1 MSTSTIPRSVQ
12 QRVTATLF
20 ISQSLFSA
28 SMILS
33 FTLLP
38 IISAQLGGTDRAA
51 GLPPTMMML
60 GRAIAA
66 YPVGWLMDHIGRRL
80 GLALGYLFTAAGSV
94 ICVLSI
100 SMWGSL
106 PRLCAGVLLM
116 GMGRGVSEQARFIA
130 AEVYH
135 PVKRA
140 GVIGLIVF
148 AGTIGAVGGPLLV
161 APSTWLATSFGLHAH
176 AGPYMVS
183 VVLATLALMLTAL
196 LLYPDPMKIGRTL
209 SGDLSGVDEKN
220 TGRKLW
226 RIFIDRTVR
235 LGVTAMIIGQFVMT
249 LIMVITP
256 LHMNHHA
263 HGEQAIS
270 WVIMAHT
277 LGMYGL
283 SSLTSRLTD
292 RLGPVL
298 IIVVGALILG
308 ASAVLTPISNL
319 DALQL
324 TRLEQV
330 SMLAFSLFLLGLGWN
345 FCFIAGSAL
354 FFSGLLPVERGRA
367 QGASE
372 MMVALAAG
380 AGSLGTGAVF
390 AEAGIV
396 AVSVMGLAF
405 SLVLIVASVWR
416 LFTMK

>member
-1 MSTSTIPRSVQ
+1 MSMSATLRSVQ
-12 QRVTATLF
+12 QRITATLF

-38 IISAQLGGTDRAA
+38 IISAHLGGTDRAA
-51 GLPPTMMML
+51 GIPPTMMML

-66 YPVGWLMDHIGRRL
+66 YPVGWLMDHIGRRP
-80 GLALGYLFTAAGSV
+80 GLSLGYLFTAGGSAL
-94 ICVLSI
+94 CVLAI
-100 SMWGSL
+100 SMWESL
-106 PRLCAGVLLM
+106 PWLCGGVLLM

-161 APSTWLATSFGLHAH
+161 SPSTWVATAFGLHGH
-176 AGPYMVS
+176 AGPYLIS
-183 VVLATLALMLTAL
+183 VVLAALALMLTLL
-196 LLYPDPMKIGRTL
+196 LLYPDPMKVGRTL
-209 SGDLSGVDEKN
+209 TGDLNDAEEKN

-226 RIFIDRTVR
+226 QIFVDRTVR
-235 LGVTAMIIGQFVMT
+235 LGLAATIIGQFVMT

-283 SSLTSRLTD
+283 SSLTSRLSN
-292 RLGPVL
+292 RLGHVTV
-298 IIVVGALILG
+298 IILGALILG
-308 ASAVLTPISNL
+308 ASAVLTPLSN
-319 DALQL
+319 
-324 TRLEQV
+324 QV
-330 SMLAFSLFLLGLGWN
+330 TMLAFSLFLLGLGWN

-354 FFSGLLPVERGRA
+354 FFSGLLPPERGRA
-367 QGASE
+367 QGAGE

-396 AVSVMGLAF
+396 AVSAMGLTF
-405 SLVLIVASVWR
+405 SLVLIVTATWR
-416 LFTMK
+416 LLTSK

>member
-12 QRVTATLF
+12 QRITATLF
-20 ISQSLFSA
+20 ISQSLFSG

-38 IISAQLGGTDRAA
+38 IISAHLSGTDRAA
-51 GLPPTMMML
+51 GVPPTMMML

-66 YPVGWLMDHIGRRL
+66 YPVGWLMDRTGRRL
-80 GLALGYLFTAAGSV
+80 GLSLGYLFAAAGSV
-94 ICVLSI
+94 LSVLSI
-100 SMWGSL
+100 SMWESF
-106 PRLCAGVLLM
+106 PWLCASVLLI
-116 GMGRGVSEQARFIA
+116 GMGRGVSEQARFVA

-161 APSTWLATSFGLHAH
+161 SPSTWLAAYFGLHPH
-176 AGPYMVS
+176 SGPYLVS
-183 VVLATLALMLTAL
+183 VTLTAL
-196 LLYPDPMKIGRTL
+196 AFMLIVCLLYPDPMKVGRAL
-209 SGDLSGVDEKN
+209 AQDLNGVEEKN

-226 RIFIDRTVR
+226 QIFIDRTVR
-235 LGVTAMIIGQFVMT
+235 LGVAAMIIGQFVMT

-256 LHMNHHA
+256 LHMSHHA
-263 HGEQAIS
+263 HEATAIS

-283 SSLTSRLTD
+283 SSLTSRLSD
-292 RLGPVL
+292 RFGQVK
-298 IIVVGALILG
+298 IVVAGALIL
-308 ASAVLTPISNL
+308 SISTVLTPISN
-319 DALQL
+319 
-324 TRLEQV
+324 EV

-345 FCFIAGSAL
+345 FCFIAGSTL

-367 QGASE
+367 QGAGE

-396 AVSVMGLAF
+396 VVSAMGLAF
-405 SLVLIVASVWR
+405 SLVLIVAATWWLITS
-416 LFTMK
+416 

>member
-1 MSTSTIPRSVQ
+1 MSTPTIPRSVQ
-12 QRVTATLF
+12 QRITATLF
-20 ISQSLFSA
+20 ISQSLFSG

-38 IISAQLGGTDRAA
+38 IISAHLSGTDRAA
-51 GLPPTMMML
+51 GVPPTMMML

-66 YPVGWLMDHIGRRL
+66 YPVGWLMDRTGRRL
-80 GLALGYLFTAAGSV
+80 GLSLGYLFAAAGSV
-94 ICVLSI
+94 LSVLSI
-100 SMWGSL
+100 SMWESF
-106 PRLCAGVLLM
+106 PWLCAGVLLI
-116 GMGRGVSEQARFIA
+116 GMGRGVSEQARFVA

-161 APSTWLATSFGLHAH
+161 SPSTWLAAYFGLHPH
-176 AGPYMVS
+176 SGPYLVS
-183 VVLATLALMLTAL
+183 VTLTVLAFMLIFC
-196 LLYPDPMKIGRTL
+196 LLYPDPMKVGRAL
-209 SGDLSGVDEKN
+209 AQDLNGVEEKN

-226 RIFIDRTVR
+226 QIFIDRTVR
-235 LGVTAMIIGQFVMT
+235 LGVGAMIIGQFVMT

-256 LHMNHHA
+256 LHMSHHA
-263 HGEQAIS
+263 HEATAIS

-283 SSLTSRLTD
+283 SSLTSRLSD
-292 RLGPVL
+292 RFGQAK
-298 IIVVGALILG
+298 IVVAGALIL
-308 ASAVLTPISNL
+308 SISTVLTPISN
-319 DALQL
+319 
-324 TRLEQV
+324 EV

-345 FCFIAGSAL
+345 FCFIAGSTL
-354 FFSGLLPVERGRA
+354 FFSGLLPFERGRA
-367 QGASE
+367 QGAGE

-396 AVSVMGLAF
+396 VVSAMGLAF
-405 SLVLIVASVWR
+405 SLVLIVAATWR
-416 LFTMK
+416 LITS

>member
-12 QRVTATLF
+12 QRITATLF
-20 ISQSLFSA
+20 ISQSLFSG

-38 IISAQLGGTDRAA
+38 IISAHLSGTDRAA
-51 GLPPTMMML
+51 GVPPTMMML

-66 YPVGWLMDHIGRRL
+66 YPVGWLMDRTGRRL
-80 GLALGYLFTAAGSV
+80 GLSLGYLFAAAGSV
-94 ICVLSI
+94 LSVLSI
-100 SMWGSL
+100 SMWESF
-106 PRLCAGVLLM
+106 PWLCASVLLI
-116 GMGRGVSEQARFIA
+116 GMGRGVSEQARFVA

-161 APSTWLATSFGLHAH
+161 SPSTWLAAYFGLHPH
-176 AGPYMVS
+176 SGPYLVS
-183 VVLATLALMLTAL
+183 VTLTAL
-196 LLYPDPMKIGRTL
+196 AFMLIVCLLYPDPMKVGRAL
-209 SGDLSGVDEKN
+209 AQDLNGVEEKN

-226 RIFIDRTVR
+226 QIFIDRTVR
-235 LGVTAMIIGQFVMT
+235 LGVAAMIIGQFVMT

-256 LHMNHHA
+256 LHMSHHA
-263 HGEQAIS
+263 HEATAIS

-283 SSLTSRLTD
+283 SSLTSRLSD
-292 RLGPVL
+292 RFGQVK
-298 IIVVGALILG
+298 IVVAGALIL
-308 ASAVLTPISNL
+308 SISTVLTPISN
-319 DALQL
+319 
-324 TRLEQV
+324 EV

-345 FCFIAGSAL
+345 FCFIAGSTL

-367 QGASE
+367 QGAGE

-396 AVSVMGLAF
+396 VVSAMGLAF
-405 SLVLIVASVWR
+405 SLVLIVAATWR
-416 LFTMK
+416 LITS

>member
-1 MSTSTIPRSVQ
+1 MSTSTILRSVQ
-12 QRVTATLF
+12 QRITATLF

-38 IISAQLGGTDRAA
+38 IIAAQLGGTDRAA
-51 GLPPTMMML
+51 GIPPTMMML
-60 GRAIAA
+60 GRGIAA

-80 GLALGYLFTAAGSV
+80 GLSMGYLFTAAGSV
-94 ICVLSI
+94 ISVLSI
-100 SMWGSL
+100 SAWESFPWLCGSM
-106 PRLCAGVLLM
+106 LLL

-135 PVKRA
+135 PVRRA
-140 GVIGLIVF
+140 SVIGIIVF
-148 AGTIGAVGGPLLV
+148 AGTIGAVSGPLLV
-161 APSTWLATSFGLHAH
+161 SPSTWLAAYFGLHTH
-176 AGPYMVS
+176 AGPYLVS
-183 VVLATLALMLTAL
+183 VVLASLALMLTL
-196 LLYPDPMKIGRTL
+196 SLLYPDPMKVGKTL
-209 SGDLSGVDEKN
+209 VGDLNGIEEKN

-226 RIFIDRTVR
+226 QIFIDKTVR
-235 LGVTAMIIGQFVMT
+235 LGVTATIIGQFVMT

-263 HGEQAIS
+263 HGEQQIS

-283 SSLTSRLTD
+283 SSLTSRLSD
-292 RLGPVL
+292 RLGQVTTIL
-298 IIVVGALILG
+298 IGALILG
-308 ASAVLTPISNL
+308 VSAVLTPMSN
-319 DALQL
+319 
-324 TRLEQV
+324 QV
-330 SMLAFSLFLLGLGWN
+330 PMLALSLFLLGLGWN
-345 FCFIAGSAL
+345 FCFIAGSTL

-367 QGASE
+367 QGAGE

-396 AVSVMGLAF
+396 AVSTIGLAF
-405 SLVLIVASVWR
+405 SLVLIVATIWR
-416 LFTMK
+416 LIKS

>member
-12 QRVTATLF
+12 QRITATLF
-20 ISQSLFSA
+20 ISQSLFSG

-38 IISAQLGGTDRAA
+38 IISAHLSGTDRAA
-51 GLPPTMMML
+51 GVPPTMMML
-60 GRAIAA
+60 GRAVAA
-66 YPVGWLMDHIGRRL
+66 YPVGWLMDRTGRRL
-80 GLALGYLFTAAGSV
+80 GLSLGYLFAAAGSV
-94 ICVLSI
+94 LSVLSI
-100 SMWGSL
+100 SMWESF
-106 PRLCAGVLLM
+106 PWLCASVLLI
-116 GMGRGVSEQARFIA
+116 GMGRGVSEQARFVA

-161 APSTWLATSFGLHAH
+161 SPSTWLAAYFGLHPH
-176 AGPYMVS
+176 SGPYLVS
-183 VVLATLALMLTAL
+183 VTLTAL
-196 LLYPDPMKIGRTL
+196 AFMLIVCLLYPDPMKVGRAL
-209 SGDLSGVDEKN
+209 AQDLNGVEEKN

-226 RIFIDRTVR
+226 QIFIDRTVR
-235 LGVTAMIIGQFVMT
+235 LGVGAMIIGQFVMT

-256 LHMNHHA
+256 LHMSHHA
-263 HGEQAIS
+263 HEATAIS

-283 SSLTSRLTD
+283 SSLTSRLSD
-292 RLGPVL
+292 RFGQVK
-298 IIVVGALILG
+298 IVVAGALIL
-308 ASAVLTPISNL
+308 SISTVLTPISN
-319 DALQL
+319 
-324 TRLEQV
+324 EV

-345 FCFIAGSAL
+345 FCFIAGSTL
-354 FFSGLLPVERGRA
+354 FFSGLLPFERGRA

-396 AVSVMGLAF
+396 VVSAMGLAF
-405 SLVLIVASVWR
+405 SLVLIVAATWR
-416 LFTMK
+416 LITS

>member
-1 MSTSTIPRSVQ
+1 MSTSTILRSVQ
-12 QRVTATLF
+12 QRITATLF

-38 IISAQLGGTDRAA
+38 IISAHLSGTDRAA
-51 GLPPTMMML
+51 GIPPTMMML
-60 GRAIAA
+60 GRAVAA
-66 YPVGWLMDHIGRRL
+66 YPVGWLMDRIGRRP
-80 GLALGYLFTAAGSV
+80 GLSLGYLFAAIGSAFS
-94 ICVLSI
+94 VLAI
-100 SMWGSL
+100 SMWESF
-106 PRLCAGVLLM
+106 PWLCAGMVLI

-135 PVKRA
+135 PVRRA

-161 APSTWLATSFGLHAH
+161 SPSTWVATSFGLHAY
-176 AGPYMVS
+176 AGPYLVS
-183 VVLATLALMLTAL
+183 VVLAALALMLILL
-196 LLYPDPMKIGRTL
+196 LLYPDPMKVGRTL
-209 SGDLSGVDEKN
+209 AGDLSGVDEKN
-220 TGRKLW
+220 IGRKLW
-226 RIFIDRTVR
+226 QIFVDRTVR
-235 LGVTAMIIGQFVMT
+235 LGVAAMIIGQFVMT

-263 HGEQAIS
+263 HGAQAIS

-283 SSLTSRLTD
+283 SSLTSRLAD
-292 RLGPVL
+292 RFGPVK
-298 IIVVGALILG
+298 IIVAGALILG
-308 ASAVLTPISNL
+308 VSAVLTPISN
-319 DALQL
+319 
-324 TRLEQV
+324 QV
-330 SMLAFSLFLLGLGWN
+330 SMLACSLFLLGLGWN

-354 FFSGLLPVERGRA
+354 FFSGLLPAERGRA

-372 MMVALAAG
+372 MLVALAAG
-380 AGSLGTGAVF
+380 TGSLGTGAVF

-396 AVSVMGLAF
+396 AVSAMGLAF

-416 LFTMK
+416 LLTMR

>member
-12 QRVTATLF
+12 QRITATLF
-20 ISQSLFSA
+20 ISQSLFSG

-38 IISAQLGGTDRAA
+38 IISAHLSGTDRAA
-51 GLPPTMMML
+51 GVPPTMMML
-60 GRAIAA
+60 GRAVAA
-66 YPVGWLMDHIGRRL
+66 YPVGWLMDRTGRRL
-80 GLALGYLFTAAGSV
+80 GLSLGYLFAAAGSV
-94 ICVLSI
+94 LSVLSI
-100 SMWGSL
+100 SMWESF
-106 PRLCAGVLLM
+106 PWLCASVLLI
-116 GMGRGVSEQARFIA
+116 GMGRGVSEQARFVA

-161 APSTWLATSFGLHAH
+161 SPSTWLAAYFGLHPH
-176 AGPYMVS
+176 SGPYLVS
-183 VVLATLALMLTAL
+183 VTLTTLAFMLIVC
-196 LLYPDPMKIGRTL
+196 LLYPDPMKVGRAL
-209 SGDLSGVDEKN
+209 AQDLNGVEEKN

-226 RIFIDRTVR
+226 QIFIDRTVR
-235 LGVTAMIIGQFVMT
+235 LGVGAMIIGQFVMT

-256 LHMNHHA
+256 LHMSHHA
-263 HGEQAIS
+263 HEATAIS

-283 SSLTSRLTD
+283 SSLTSRLSD
-292 RLGPVL
+292 RFGQVK
-298 IIVVGALILG
+298 IVVAGALIL
-308 ASAVLTPISNL
+308 SISTVLTPISN
-319 DALQL
+319 
-324 TRLEQV
+324 EV

-345 FCFIAGSAL
+345 FCFIAGSTL
-354 FFSGLLPVERGRA
+354 FFSGLLPFERGRA

-396 AVSVMGLAF
+396 VVSAMGLAF
-405 SLVLIVASVWR
+405 SLVLIVAATWR
-416 LFTMK
+416 LITS

>member
-12 QRVTATLF
+12 QRITATLF
-20 ISQSLFSA
+20 ISQSLFSG

-38 IISAQLGGTDRAA
+38 IISAHLSGTDRAA
-51 GLPPTMMML
+51 GVPPTMMML

-66 YPVGWLMDHIGRRL
+66 YPVGWLMDRTGRRL
-80 GLALGYLFTAAGSV
+80 GLSLGYLFAAAGSV
-94 ICVLSI
+94 LSVLSI
-100 SMWGSL
+100 SMWESF
-106 PRLCAGVLLM
+106 PWLCASVLLI

-140 GVIGLIVF
+140 GVIGFIVF

-161 APSTWLATSFGLHAH
+161 SPSTWLAAYFGLHPH
-176 AGPYMVS
+176 SGPYLVS
-183 VVLATLALMLTAL
+183 VTLTAL
-196 LLYPDPMKIGRTL
+196 AFMLIVCLLYPDPMKVGRAL
-209 SGDLSGVDEKN
+209 AQDLNGVEEKN

-226 RIFIDRTVR
+226 QIFIDRTVR
-235 LGVTAMIIGQFVMT
+235 LGVAAMIIGQFVMT

-256 LHMNHHA
+256 LHMSHHA
-263 HGEQAIS
+263 HEATAIS

-283 SSLTSRLTD
+283 SSLTSRLSD
-292 RLGPVL
+292 RFGQVK
-298 IIVVGALILG
+298 IVVAGALIL
-308 ASAVLTPISNL
+308 SISTVLTPISN
-319 DALQL
+319 
-324 TRLEQV
+324 EV

-345 FCFIAGSAL
+345 FCFIAGSTL

-367 QGASE
+367 QGAGE

-396 AVSVMGLAF
+396 VVSAMGLAF
-405 SLVLIVASVWR
+405 SLVLIVAATWR
-416 LFTMK
+416 LITS

>member
-12 QRVTATLF
+12 QRITATLF
-20 ISQSLFSA
+20 ISQSLFSG

-38 IISAQLGGTDRAA
+38 IISAHLSGTDRAA
-51 GLPPTMMML
+51 GVPPTMMML
-60 GRAIAA
+60 GRAVAA
-66 YPVGWLMDHIGRRL
+66 YPVGWLMDRTGRRL
-80 GLALGYLFTAAGSV
+80 GLSLGYLFAAAGSV
-94 ICVLSI
+94 LSVLSI
-100 SMWGSL
+100 SMWESF
-106 PRLCAGVLLM
+106 PWLCAGVLLI
-116 GMGRGVSEQARFIA
+116 GMGRGVSEQARFVA

-161 APSTWLATSFGLHAH
+161 SPSTWLAAYFGLHPH
-176 AGPYMVS
+176 SGPYLVS
-183 VVLATLALMLTAL
+183 VTLTVLAFMLIFC
-196 LLYPDPMKIGRTL
+196 LLYPDPMKVGRAL
-209 SGDLSGVDEKN
+209 AQDLNGVEEKN

-226 RIFIDRTVR
+226 QIFIDRTVR
-235 LGVTAMIIGQFVMT
+235 LGVGAMIIGQFVMT

-256 LHMNHHA
+256 LHMSHHA
-263 HGEQAIS
+263 HEATAIS

-283 SSLTSRLTD
+283 SSLTSRLSD
-292 RLGPVL
+292 RFGQAK
-298 IIVVGALILG
+298 IVVAGALIL
-308 ASAVLTPISNL
+308 SISTVLTPISN
-319 DALQL
+319 
-324 TRLEQV
+324 EV

-354 FFSGLLPVERGRA
+354 FFSGLLPAERGRA

-372 MMVALAAG
+372 MLVALAAG
-380 AGSLGTGAVF
+380 TGSLGTGAVF

-396 AVSVMGLAF
+396 AVSAMGLAF

-416 LFTMK
+416 LLTMR

>member
-12 QRVTATLF
+12 QRITATLF
-20 ISQSLFSA
+20 ISQSLFSG

-38 IISAQLGGTDRAA
+38 IISAHLSGTDRAA
-51 GLPPTMMML
+51 GVPPTMMML
-60 GRAIAA
+60 GRAVAA
-66 YPVGWLMDHIGRRL
+66 YPVGWLMDRTGRRL
-80 GLALGYLFTAAGSV
+80 GLSLGYLFAAAGSV
-94 ICVLSI
+94 LSVLSI
-100 SMWGSL
+100 SMWESF
-106 PRLCAGVLLM
+106 PWLCASVLLI
-116 GMGRGVSEQARFIA
+116 GMGRGVSEQARFVA

-161 APSTWLATSFGLHAH
+161 SPSTWLAAYFGLHPH
-176 AGPYMVS
+176 SGPYLVS
-183 VVLATLALMLTAL
+183 VVLTAL
-196 LLYPDPMKIGRTL
+196 AFMLIVCLLYPDPMKVGRAL
-209 SGDLSGVDEKN
+209 AQDLNGVEEKN

-226 RIFIDRTVR
+226 QIFIDRTVR
-235 LGVTAMIIGQFVMT
+235 LGVAAMIIGQFVMT

-256 LHMNHHA
+256 LHMSHHA
-263 HGEQAIS
+263 HEATAIS

-283 SSLTSRLTD
+283 SSLTSRLSD
-292 RLGPVL
+292 RFGQVK
-298 IIVVGALILG
+298 IVVAGALIL
-308 ASAVLTPISNL
+308 SISTVLTPISN
-319 DALQL
+319 
-324 TRLEQV
+324 EV

-354 FFSGLLPVERGRA
+354 FFSGLLPAERGRA

-372 MMVALAAG
+372 MLVALAAG
-380 AGSLGTGAVF
+380 TGSLGTGAVF

-396 AVSVMGLAF
+396 AVSAMGLAF

-416 LFTMK
+416 LLTMR

>member
-12 QRVTATLF
+12 QRITATLF

-28 SMILS
+28 STILS

-38 IISAQLGGTDRAA
+38 IISAHLSGTDRAA
-51 GLPPTMMML
+51 GVPPTMMML

-66 YPVGWLMDHIGRRL
+66 YPVGWLMDRIGRRL
-80 GLALGYLFTAAGSV
+80 GLSLGYLFAIGGSV
-94 ICVLSI
+94 ISVLSI
-100 SMWGSL
+100 STWESF
-106 PRLCAGVLLM
+106 PWLCGGVLLI
-116 GMGRGVSEQARFIA
+116 GMGRGVSEQARFVA

-161 APSTWLATSFGLHAH
+161 SPSTWLAAYFGLHPH
-176 AGPYMVS
+176 SGPYLVS
-183 VVLATLALMLTAL
+183 VTLTAL
-196 LLYPDPMKIGRTL
+196 AFMLIVCLLYPDPMKVGRAL
-209 SGDLSGVDEKN
+209 AQDLNGVEEKN

-226 RIFIDRTVR
+226 QIFIDRTVR
-235 LGVTAMIIGQFVMT
+235 LGVAAMIIGQFVMT

-256 LHMNHHA
+256 LHMSHHA
-263 HGEQAIS
+263 HEATAIS

-283 SSLTSRLTD
+283 SSLTSRLSD
-292 RLGPVL
+292 RFGQVK
-298 IIVVGALILG
+298 IVVAGALIL
-308 ASAVLTPISNL
+308 SISTVLTPISN
-319 DALQL
+319 
-324 TRLEQV
+324 EV

-345 FCFIAGSAL
+345 FCFIAGSTL
-354 FFSGLLPVERGRA
+354 FFSGLLPFERGRA
-367 QGASE
+367 QGVGE

-396 AVSVMGLAF
+396 VVSAMGLAF
-405 SLVLIVASVWR
+405 SLVLIVAATWR
-416 LFTMK
+416 LITS

>member
-12 QRVTATLF
+12 QRITATLF

-80 GLALGYLFTAAGSV
+80 GLALGYLFTVAGSV
-94 ICVLSI
+94 LCVLSI
-100 SMWGSL
+100 SMWESL
-106 PRLCAGVLLM
+106 PWLCAGVLLM

-161 APSTWLATSFGLHAH
+161 APSTWLATTFGLHSH
-176 AGPYMVS
+176 AGPYLVS
-183 VVLATLALMLTAL
+183 VVLAALALMLTLL
-196 LLYPDPMKIGRTL
+196 LLYPDPMKIGRTV
-209 SGDLSGVDEKN
+209 SGDLRGVDERN

-226 RIFIDRTVR
+226 QVLIDRTVR
-235 LGVTAMIIGQFVMT
+235 LGVAAMIIGQFVMT

-292 RLGPVL
+292 RFGPL
-298 IIVVGALILG
+298 KIIVVGALILG
-308 ASAVLTPISNL
+308 VSAVLTPMSN
-319 DALQL
+319 
-324 TRLEQV
+324 QV

-354 FFSGLLPVERGRA
+354 FFSGLLPFERGRA

-380 AGSLGTGAVF
+380 TGSLGTGAVF

-396 AVSVMGLAF
+396 AVSAMGLVF
-405 SLVLIVASVWR
+405 SLVLILTSVWR
-416 LFTMK
+416 LFTPK

>member
-12 QRVTATLF
+12 QRITATLF
-20 ISQSLFSA
+20 ISQSLFSG

-38 IISAQLGGTDRAA
+38 IISAHLSGTDRAA
-51 GLPPTMMML
+51 GVPPTMMML
-60 GRAIAA
+60 GRAVAA
-66 YPVGWLMDHIGRRL
+66 YPVGWLMDRTGRRL
-80 GLALGYLFTAAGSV
+80 GLSLGYLFAAAGSV
-94 ICVLSI
+94 LSVLSI
-100 SMWGSL
+100 SMWESF
-106 PRLCAGVLLM
+106 PWLCAGVLLI
-116 GMGRGVSEQARFIA
+116 GMGRGVSEQARFVA

-161 APSTWLATSFGLHAH
+161 SPSTWLAAYFGLHPH
-176 AGPYMVS
+176 SGPYLVS
-183 VVLATLALMLTAL
+183 VTLTVLAFMLIFC
-196 LLYPDPMKIGRTL
+196 LLYPDPMKVGRAL
-209 SGDLSGVDEKN
+209 AQDLNGVEEKN

-226 RIFIDRTVR
+226 QIFIDRTVR
-235 LGVTAMIIGQFVMT
+235 LGVGAMIIGQFVMT

-256 LHMNHHA
+256 LHMSHHA
-263 HGEQAIS
+263 HEATAIS

-283 SSLTSRLTD
+283 SSLTSRLSD
-292 RLGPVL
+292 RFGQAK
-298 IIVVGALILG
+298 IVVAGALIL
-308 ASAVLTPISNL
+308 SISTVLTPISN
-319 DALQL
+319 
-324 TRLEQV
+324 EV

-345 FCFIAGSAL
+345 FCFIAGSTL
-354 FFSGLLPVERGRA
+354 FFSGLLPFERGRA
-367 QGASE
+367 QGAGE

-396 AVSVMGLAF
+396 VVSAMGLAF
-405 SLVLIVASVWR
+405 SLVLIVAATWR
-416 LFTMK
+416 LITS

>member
-1 MSTSTIPRSVQ
+1 
-12 QRVTATLF
+12 
-20 ISQSLFSA
+20 
-28 SMILS
+28 MILS

-38 IISAQLGGTDRAA
+38 IIAAHLGGTDRAA

-60 GRAIAA
+60 GRAVAA

-80 GLALGYLFTAAGSV
+80 GLSLGYLFAAAGSA

-100 SMWGSL
+100 SMWESL
-106 PRLCAGVLLM
+106 PWLCAGVLLM

-135 PVKRA
+135 PVRRA

-161 APSTWLATSFGLHAH
+161 SPSTWIATSFGLDAY
-176 AGPYMVS
+176 AGPYLIS
-183 VVLATLALMLTAL
+183 VAFAALALMLALL
-196 LLYPDPMKIGRTL
+196 LLYPDPMKVGRTL
-209 SGDLSGVDEKN
+209 SGDLNGVDEKN

-226 RIFIDRTVR
+226 QIFVDRTVR
-235 LGVTAMIIGQFVMT
+235 LGVAAMIIGQFVMT

-283 SSLTSRLTD
+283 SSLTSRLAD
-292 RLGPVL
+292 RFGPVKL
-298 IIVVGALILG
+298 IVTGGLILG
-308 ASAVLTPISNL
+308 GSAVLTPISN
-319 DALQL
+319 
-324 TRLEQV
+324 QV

-372 MMVALAAG
+372 MLVALAAG

-390 AEAGIV
+390 AEAGIL
-396 AVSVMGLAF
+396 AVSAMGLAF
-405 SLVLIVASVWR
+405 SLVLIVGSVWR
-416 LFTMK
+416 MFAMR

>member
-12 QRVTATLF
+12 QRITATLF
-20 ISQSLFSA
+20 ISQSLFSG

-38 IISAQLGGTDRAA
+38 IISAHLSGTDRAA
-51 GLPPTMMML
+51 GVPPTMMML

-66 YPVGWLMDHIGRRL
+66 YPVGWLMDRTGRRL
-80 GLALGYLFTAAGSV
+80 GLSLGYLFAAAGSV
-94 ICVLSI
+94 LSVLSI
-100 SMWGSL
+100 SMWESF
-106 PRLCAGVLLM
+106 PWLCASVLLI

-140 GVIGLIVF
+140 GVIGFIVF

-161 APSTWLATSFGLHAH
+161 SPSTWLAAYFGLHPH
-176 AGPYMVS
+176 SGPYLVS
-183 VVLATLALMLTAL
+183 VTLTAL
-196 LLYPDPMKIGRTL
+196 AFMLIVCLLYPDPMKVGRAL
-209 SGDLSGVDEKN
+209 AQDLNGVEEKN

-226 RIFIDRTVR
+226 QIFIDRTVR
-235 LGVTAMIIGQFVMT
+235 LGVAAMIIGQFVMT

-256 LHMNHHA
+256 LHMSHHA
-263 HGEQAIS
+263 HEATAIS

-283 SSLTSRLTD
+283 SSLTSRLSD
-292 RLGPVL
+292 RFGQVK
-298 IIVVGALILG
+298 IVVAGALILG
-308 ASAVLTPISNL
+308 ASTVLIPISN
-319 DALQL
+319 
-324 TRLEQV
+324 EV
-330 SMLAFSLFLLGLGWN
+330 PMLAFSLFLLGLGWN
-345 FCFIAGSAL
+345 FCFIAGSTL

-367 QGASE
+367 QGAGE

-396 AVSVMGLAF
+396 VVSAMGLAF
-405 SLVLIVASVWR
+405 SLVLIVAATWR
-416 LFTMK
+416 LITS

>member
-1 MSTSTIPRSVQ
+1 
-12 QRVTATLF
+12 
-20 ISQSLFSA
+20 
-28 SMILS
+28 
-33 FTLLP
+33 
-38 IISAQLGGTDRAA
+38 
-51 GLPPTMMML
+51 MMML

-66 YPVGWLMDHIGRRL
+66 YPVGWLMDHIGRRP
-80 GLALGYLFTAAGSV
+80 GLSLGYLFTAAGSAL
-94 ICVLSI
+94 CVLSI
-100 SMWGSL
+100 SVWESL
-106 PRLCAGVLLM
+106 PWLCSGVLLM

-161 APSTWLATSFGLHAH
+161 SPSTWIAVSFGLHGH
-176 AGPYMVS
+176 AGPYLIS
-183 VVLATLALMLTAL
+183 VVLAALALMLTLL
-196 LLYPDPMKIGRTL
+196 LLYPDPMKVGRTL
-209 SGDLSGVDEKN
+209 TGELNDAEEKN

-226 RIFIDRTVR
+226 QIFVDRTVR
-235 LGVTAMIIGQFVMT
+235 LGLTATIIGQFVMT

-283 SSLTSRLTD
+283 SSLTSRLSN
-292 RLGPVL
+292 RLGQVT
-298 IIVVGALILG
+298 IIVLGALILG
-308 ASAVLTPISNL
+308 ASAVLTPMSN
-319 DALQL
+319 
-324 TRLEQV
+324 QV
-330 SMLAFSLFLLGLGWN
+330 TMLAFSLFLLGLGWN

-354 FFSGLLPVERGRA
+354 FFSGLLPPERGRA
-367 QGASE
+367 QGAGE

-396 AVSVMGLAF
+396 AVSAIGLAF
-405 SLVLIVASVWR
+405 SLVLIVTVIWR
-416 LFTMK
+416 LLTSR

>member
-12 QRVTATLF
+12 QRITATLF
-20 ISQSLFSA
+20 ISQSLFSG

-38 IISAQLGGTDRAA
+38 IISAHLSGTDRAA
-51 GLPPTMMML
+51 GVPPTMMML

-66 YPVGWLMDHIGRRL
+66 YPVGWLMDRTGRRL
-80 GLALGYLFTAAGSV
+80 GLSLGYLFAAAGSV
-94 ICVLSI
+94 LSVLSI
-100 SMWGSL
+100 SMWESF
-106 PRLCAGVLLM
+106 PWLCASVLLI
-116 GMGRGVSEQARFIA
+116 GMGRGVSEQARFVA

-161 APSTWLATSFGLHAH
+161 SPSTWLAAYFGLHPH
-176 AGPYMVS
+176 SGPYLVS
-183 VVLATLALMLTAL
+183 VTLTAL
-196 LLYPDPMKIGRTL
+196 AFMLIVCLLYPDPMKVGRAL
-209 SGDLSGVDEKN
+209 AQALNGVEEKN

-226 RIFIDRTVR
+226 QIFIDRTVR
-235 LGVTAMIIGQFVMT
+235 LGVAAMIIGQFVMT

-256 LHMNHHA
+256 LHMSHHA
-263 HGEQAIS
+263 HEATAIS

-283 SSLTSRLTD
+283 SSLTSRLSD
-292 RLGPVL
+292 RFGQVK
-298 IIVVGALILG
+298 IVVAGALIL
-308 ASAVLTPISNL
+308 SISTVLTPISN
-319 DALQL
+319 
-324 TRLEQV
+324 EV

-345 FCFIAGSAL
+345 FCFIAGSTL

-367 QGASE
+367 QGAGE
-372 MMVALAAG
+372 MMVALAAA

-396 AVSVMGLAF
+396 VVSAMGFAF
-405 SLVLIVASVWR
+405 SLVLIVAATWR
-416 LFTMK
+416 LITS

>member
-1 MSTSTIPRSVQ
+1 MSMSATLRSVQ

-38 IISAQLGGTDRAA
+38 IISAHLGGTDRAA
-51 GLPPTMMML
+51 GIPPTMMML

-66 YPVGWLMDHIGRRL
+66 YPVGWLMDHIGRRP
-80 GLALGYLFTAAGSV
+80 GLSLGYLFTAAGSAV
-94 ICVLSI
+94 CVLSI
-100 SMWGSL
+100 SVWGSL
-106 PRLCAGVLLM
+106 PWLCGGVLLT

-161 APSTWLATSFGLHAH
+161 SPSTWVATFFGLHGH
-176 AGPYMVS
+176 AGPYLIS
-183 VVLATLALMLTAL
+183 VVLAALALMLTLL
-196 LLYPDPMKIGRTL
+196 LLYPDPMKVGRTL
-209 SGDLSGVDEKN
+209 TGDLNDAEEKN

-226 RIFIDRTVR
+226 QIFIDRTVR
-235 LGVTAMIIGQFVMT
+235 LGLVATIIGQFVMT

-283 SSLTSRLTD
+283 SSLTSRLSN
-292 RLGPVL
+292 RLGHVTVIVL
-298 IIVVGALILG
+298 GALILG
-308 ASAVLTPISNL
+308 ASAVLTPLSN
-319 DALQL
+319 
-324 TRLEQV
+324 QV
-330 SMLAFSLFLLGLGWN
+330 TMLAFSLFLLGLGWN

-354 FFSGLLPVERGRA
+354 FFSGLLPPERGRA
-367 QGASE
+367 QGAGE

-396 AVSVMGLAF
+396 AVSAMGLAF
-405 SLVLIVASVWR
+405 SLVLIVAATWR
-416 LFTMK
+416 LLTSR

>member
-1 MSTSTIPRSVQ
+1 MSISKIPRSVQ

-28 SMILS
+28 STILS

-38 IISAQLGGTDRAA
+38 IIAAHLSGADRAA
-51 GLPPTMMML
+51 GVPPTMMML

-66 YPVGWLMDHIGRRL
+66 YPVGWLMDHIGRRP
-80 GLALGYLFTAAGSV
+80 GLSLGYLFAAVGSAL
-94 ICVLSI
+94 CVLSI
-100 SMWGSL
+100 SMWESF
-106 PRLCAGVLLM
+106 PWLCAGVLLI

-130 AEVYH
+130 AEIYH
-135 PVKRA
+135 PVRRA

-148 AGTIGAVGGPLLV
+148 AGTIGAVAGPLLV
-161 APSTWLATSFGLHAH
+161 SPSTWLAVYLGLHAH
-176 AGPYMVS
+176 AGPYLIS
-183 VVLATLALMLTAL
+183 VVLASLALMLTL
-196 LLYPDPMKIGRTL
+196 FLLYPDPMKVGRTL
-209 SGDLSGVDEKN
+209 GKESNGVEEKN

-226 RIFIDRTVR
+226 QIFASRAVR
-235 LGVTAMIIGQFVMT
+235 LGLASMIIGQFVMT

-263 HGEQAIS
+263 HGAQAIS

-292 RLGPVL
+292 RFGQAK
-298 IIVVGALILG
+298 IVFAGALILG
-308 ASAVLTPISNL
+308 ASTVLTPNSN
-319 DALQL
+319 
-324 TRLEQV
+324 QV
-330 SMLAFSLFLLGLGWN
+330 STLALTLFLLGLGWN

-354 FFSGLLPVERGRA
+354 FFSGLLPFERGRA

-372 MMVALAAG
+372 VMVALAAG
-380 AGSLGTGAVF
+380 TGSLGTGAVF

-396 AVSVMGLAF
+396 AVSTIGLAF
-405 SLVLIVASVWR
+405 SLVLIGAAAWR
-416 LFTMK
+416 LKRN

>member
-1 MSTSTIPRSVQ
+1 MSTSTILRSVQ

-38 IISAQLGGTDRAA
+38 IIAAQLGGTDRAA
-51 GLPPTMMML
+51 GIPPTMMML

-66 YPVGWLMDHIGRRL
+66 YPVGWLMDRIGRRP
-80 GLALGYLFTAAGSV
+80 GLSLGYLFAAIGSAFS
-94 ICVLSI
+94 VLAI
-100 SMWGSL
+100 SMWGSF
-106 PRLCAGVLLM
+106 PWLCAGMLLI

-161 APSTWLATSFGLHAH
+161 YPSTWLAAAFGLHAH
-176 AGPYMVS
+176 SGPYLVS
-183 VVLATLALMLTAL
+183 VVLAALALMLTLL
-196 LLYPDPMKIGRTL
+196 LLYPDPMKVGRTL

-226 RIFIDRTVR
+226 QIFIDRTVR
-235 LGVTAMIIGQFVMT
+235 LGVVATIIGQFVMT

-263 HGEQAIS
+263 HGAQAIS

-292 RLGPVL
+292 RLGPVI
-298 IIVVGALILG
+298 IIVAGALILG
-308 ASAVLTPISNL
+308 VSAVLTPISN
-319 DALQL
+319 
-324 TRLEQV
+324 QV
-330 SMLAFSLFLLGLGWN
+330 SMLACSLFLLGLGWN
-345 FCFIAGSAL
+345 FCFIAGSSL

-367 QGASE
+367 QGAGE
-372 MMVALAAG
+372 MLVALAAG
-380 AGSLGTGAVF
+380 TGGLGTGAVF

-396 AVSVMGLAF
+396 AVSAMGLAF

-416 LFTMK
+416 LFTMR

>member
-1 MSTSTIPRSVQ
+1 MSTSTILRSVQ
-12 QRVTATLF
+12 QRITATLF

-38 IISAQLGGTDRAA
+38 IIAAQLGGTDRAA
-51 GLPPTMMML
+51 GIPPTMMML
-60 GRAIAA
+60 GRGIAA

-80 GLALGYLFTAAGSV
+80 GLSMGYLFTAAGSV
-94 ICVLSI
+94 ISVLSI
-100 SMWGSL
+100 SAWESFPWLCGSM
-106 PRLCAGVLLM
+106 LLL

-135 PVKRA
+135 PVRRA
-140 GVIGLIVF
+140 SVIGIIVF
-148 AGTIGAVGGPLLV
+148 AGTIGAVSGPLLV
-161 APSTWLATSFGLHAH
+161 SPSTWLAAYFGLHTH
-176 AGPYMVS
+176 AGPYLVS
-183 VVLATLALMLTAL
+183 VVLASLALMLTL
-196 LLYPDPMKIGRTL
+196 SLLYPDPMKVGKTL
-209 SGDLSGVDEKN
+209 VGDLNGTEEKN

-226 RIFIDRTVR
+226 QIFIDKTVR
-235 LGVTAMIIGQFVMT
+235 LGVTATIIGQFVMT

-263 HGEQAIS
+263 HGEQQIS

-283 SSLTSRLTD
+283 SSLTSRLSD
-292 RLGPVL
+292 RLGQVTTIL
-298 IIVVGALILG
+298 IGALILG
-308 ASAVLTPISNL
+308 VSAVLTPMSN
-319 DALQL
+319 
-324 TRLEQV
+324 QV
-330 SMLAFSLFLLGLGWN
+330 PMLALSLFLLGLGWN
-345 FCFIAGSAL
+345 FCFIAGSTL

-367 QGASE
+367 QGAGE

-396 AVSVMGLAF
+396 AVSTIGLAF
-405 SLVLIVASVWR
+405 SLVLIVATIWR
-416 LFTMK
+416 LIKS

>member
-1 MSTSTIPRSVQ
+1 MSMSATLRSVQ
-12 QRVTATLF
+12 QRITATLF

-38 IISAQLGGTDRAA
+38 IIAAQLGGTDRAA
-51 GLPPTMMML
+51 GIPPTMMML

-66 YPVGWLMDHIGRRL
+66 YPVGWLMDHIGRRP
-80 GLALGYLFTAAGSV
+80 GLSLGYLFTAAGSAL
-94 ICVLSI
+94 CVLSI
-100 SMWGSL
+100 SVWESL
-106 PRLCAGVLLM
+106 SWLCAGVLLM
-116 GMGRGVSEQARFIA
+116 GMGRGVSEQARFVA

-140 GVIGLIVF
+140 GIIGLIVF

-161 APSTWLATSFGLHAH
+161 SPSTWVATSFGLHAH
-176 AGPYMVS
+176 AGPYLLS
-183 VVLATLALMLTAL
+183 VALAALALMLTLL
-196 LLYPDPMKIGRTL
+196 LLYPDPMKVGRTL
-209 SGDLSGVDEKN
+209 TGDLNDTEEKN

-226 RIFIDRTVR
+226 QIFVDRTVR
-235 LGVTAMIIGQFVMT
+235 LGMAATIIGQFVMT

-283 SSLTSRLTD
+283 SSLTSRLAN
-292 RLGPVL
+292 RFGPVAV
-298 IIVVGALILG
+298 IVVGALILG
-308 ASAVLTPISNL
+308 ASAVLTPLSN
-319 DALQL
+319 
-324 TRLEQV
+324 QV

-345 FCFIAGSAL
+345 FCFIAGSTL
-354 FFSGLLPVERGRA
+354 FFSGLLPSERGRA
-367 QGASE
+367 QGAGE

-396 AVSVMGLAF
+396 AVSAMGLAF
-405 SLVLIVASVWR
+405 SLLLIIPSTWR
-416 LFTMK
+416 LLTSR

>member
-12 QRVTATLF
+12 QRITATLF
-20 ISQSLFSA
+20 ISQSLFSG

-38 IISAQLGGTDRAA
+38 IISAHLSGTDRAA
-51 GLPPTMMML
+51 GVPPTMMML

-66 YPVGWLMDHIGRRL
+66 YPVGWLMDRTGRRL
-80 GLALGYLFTAAGSV
+80 GLSLGYLFAAAGSV
-94 ICVLSI
+94 LSVLSI
-100 SMWGSL
+100 SMWESF
-106 PRLCAGVLLM
+106 PWLCAGVLLI
-116 GMGRGVSEQARFIA
+116 GMGRGVSEQARFVA

-161 APSTWLATSFGLHAH
+161 SPSTWLAAYFGLHPH
-176 AGPYMVS
+176 SGPYLVS
-183 VVLATLALMLTAL
+183 VTLTVLAFMLIFC
-196 LLYPDPMKIGRTL
+196 LLYPDPMKVGRAL
-209 SGDLSGVDEKN
+209 AQDLNGVEEKN

-226 RIFIDRTVR
+226 QIFIDRTVR
-235 LGVTAMIIGQFVMT
+235 LGVGAMIIGQFVMT

-256 LHMNHHA
+256 LHMSHHA
-263 HGEQAIS
+263 HEATAIS

-283 SSLTSRLTD
+283 SSLTSRLSD
-292 RLGPVL
+292 RFGQAK
-298 IIVVGALILG
+298 IVVAGALIL
-308 ASAVLTPISNL
+308 SISTVLTPISN
-319 DALQL
+319 
-324 TRLEQV
+324 EV

-345 FCFIAGSAL
+345 FCFIAGSTL
-354 FFSGLLPVERGRA
+354 FFSGLLPFERGRA
-367 QGASE
+367 QGAGE

-396 AVSVMGLAF
+396 VVSAMGLAF
-405 SLVLIVASVWR
+405 SLVLIVAATWR
-416 LFTMK
+416 LITS

>member
-1 MSTSTIPRSVQ
+1 MSATLRSVQ

-38 IISAQLGGTDRAA
+38 IIAARLGGTDRAA

-60 GRAIAA
+60 GRAVAA

-100 SMWGSL
+100 SMWESL
-106 PRLCAGVLLM
+106 PWLCAGVLLM

-161 APSTWLATSFGLHAH
+161 SPSTWMAASFGLHGH
-176 AGPYMVS
+176 AGPYLIS
-183 VVLATLALMLTAL
+183 VVLAALALMLTLL
-196 LLYPDPMKIGRTL
+196 LLYPDPMKVGRTL
-209 SGDLSGVDEKN
+209 TGDLNDAEEKN

-226 RIFIDRTVR
+226 QIFVNRTVK
-235 LGVTAMIIGQFVMT
+235 LGLAATIIGQFVMT

-283 SSLTSRLTD
+283 SSLTSRLAN
-292 RLGPVL
+292 RFGPVA

-308 ASAVLTPISNL
+308 ASAVLTPLSN
-319 DALQL
+319 
-324 TRLEQV
+324 QV

-345 FCFIAGSAL
+345 FCFIAGSTL
-354 FFSGLLPVERGRA
+354 FFSGLLPPERGRA
-367 QGASE
+367 QGAGE

-396 AVSVMGLAF
+396 AVSAMGLAF
-405 SLVLIVASVWR
+405 SLLLIIASTWR
-416 LFTMK
+416 LLTSK

>member
-12 QRVTATLF
+12 QRITATLF
-20 ISQSLFSA
+20 ISQSLFSG

-38 IISAQLGGTDRAA
+38 IISAHLSGTDRAA
-51 GLPPTMMML
+51 GVPPTMMML
-60 GRAIAA
+60 GRAVAA
-66 YPVGWLMDHIGRRL
+66 YPVGWLMDRTGRRL
-80 GLALGYLFTAAGSV
+80 GLSLGYLFAAAGSV
-94 ICVLSI
+94 LSVLSI
-100 SMWGSL
+100 SMWESF
-106 PRLCAGVLLM
+106 PWLCASVLLI
-116 GMGRGVSEQARFIA
+116 GMGRGVSEQARFVA

-161 APSTWLATSFGLHAH
+161 SPSTWLAAYFGLHPH
-176 AGPYMVS
+176 SGPYLVS
-183 VVLATLALMLTAL
+183 VVLTAL
-196 LLYPDPMKIGRTL
+196 AFMLIVCLLYPDPMKVGRAL
-209 SGDLSGVDEKN
+209 AQDLNGVEEKN

-226 RIFIDRTVR
+226 QIFIDRTVR
-235 LGVTAMIIGQFVMT
+235 LGVAAMIIGQFVMT

-256 LHMNHHA
+256 LHMSHHA
-263 HGEQAIS
+263 HEATAIS

-283 SSLTSRLTD
+283 SSLTSRLSD
-292 RLGPVL
+292 RFGQVK
-298 IIVVGALILG
+298 IVVAGALIL
-308 ASAVLTPISNL
+308 SISTVLTPISN
-319 DALQL
+319 
-324 TRLEQV
+324 EV

-354 FFSGLLPVERGRA
+354 FFSGLLPAERGRA

-372 MMVALAAG
+372 MLVALAAG
-380 AGSLGTGAVF
+380 TGSLGTGAVF

-396 AVSVMGLAF
+396 AVSAMGLAF

-416 LFTMK
+416 LLTMK

>member
-1 MSTSTIPRSVQ
+1 M
-12 QRVTATLF
+12 AL
-20 ISQSLFSA
+20 
-28 SMILS
+28 
-33 FTLLP
+33 
-38 IISAQLGGTDRAA
+38 
-51 GLPPTMMML
+51 
-60 GRAIAA
+60 
-66 YPVGWLMDHIGRRL
+66 RR
-80 GLALGYLFTAAGSV
+80 
-94 ICVLSI
+94 
-100 SMWGSL
+100 
-106 PRLCAGVLLM
+106 CAVDGH
-116 GMGRGVSEQARFIA
+116 GRGVSEQARFIA

-140 GVIGLIVF
+140 GVIGSYCF
-148 AGTIGAVGGPLLV
+148 RRDYRCRGCPLLV
-161 APSTWLATSFGLHAH
+161 APSTWLATSFGLHSH

-183 VVLATLALMLTAL
+183 VVLAALALMLTLL
-196 LLYPDPMKIGRTL
+196 LLYPDPMKVGRTL
-209 SGDLSGVDEKN
+209 SGDLSGGDEKN

-235 LGVTAMIIGQFVMT
+235 LGVAAMIIGQFVMT

-263 HGEQAIS
+263 HGAQAIS

-308 ASAVLTPISNL
+308 VSAVLTPISN
-319 DALQL
+319 
-324 TRLEQV
+324 QV

-380 AGSLGTGAVF
+380 TGSLGTGAVF

-396 AVSVMGLAF
+396 AVSAMGLAF

-416 LFTMK
+416 LFTMR